1 MIDFHERS
9 YREAANTPD
18 FAQAEEVVLA
28 KADKLVLFVTGMVF
42 GMLPFA
48 ALLFAG
54 KL

>member
-1 MIDFHERS
+1 MIDFPERS
-9 YREAANTPD
+9 YREAINSPD
-18 FAQAEEVVLA
+18 YSEAEEVLLQ
-28 KADKLVLFVTGMVF
+28 KADKLVLFAMGMAC